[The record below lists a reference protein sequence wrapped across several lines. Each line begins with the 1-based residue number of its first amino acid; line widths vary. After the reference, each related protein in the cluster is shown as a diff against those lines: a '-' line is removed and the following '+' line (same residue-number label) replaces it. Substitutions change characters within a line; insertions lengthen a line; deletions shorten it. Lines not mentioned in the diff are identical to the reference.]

1 MGTVLQLLSSARDY
15 LVSTHSDILPII
27 NRLGFFNSFTADE
40 KAQMVS
46 DDAHFQV
53 YNAGEMLIRQGS
65 SDQSLFIILAG
76 TVNITEGAG
85 DTIFAVLRAGDIFG
99 EMAFLTDTRRTAN
112 VVARDPVIALK
123 LDRVLFEQ
131 LSSEIRE
138 KFKDKIIEKLVAR
151 LDSANKELARINAAA
166 AESPSE
172 SLKSKGPPTSQLF
185 SDSSEPVFLSG
196 RELIRKIISNTGS
209 LPAMPHVMLKV
220 QQLVKH
226 PGTSPAQ
233 LASVIETDPSMVA
246 GILKVANSAYYGFR
260 GKVSSIRHAS
270 ALFGTRR
277 LAELIT
283 AMSAGGVLG
292 QAMDGYGLKAGD
304 LWRHSIAV
312 GCLAGEIAAAV
323 DSDLTDSAYMA
334 GLLHDVGKIIL
345 DPYVQERSVL
355 FNHYYAAYPEKT
367 IQDAERDILGF
378 DHAVIAALLC
388 ENWNLPR
395 SISFGIRHHH
405 QPSSAGNHPLSH
417 IVHLADFITFQ
428 AGVGVAGKASGRTLD
443 DASRSVV
450 SLEPD
455 RLAAATEK
463 ARLYLES
470 MTGRML
476 RS

>member
-1 MGTVLQLLSSARDY
+1 
-15 LVSTHSDILPII
+15 
-27 NRLGFFNSFTADE
+27 
-40 KAQMVS
+40 
-46 DDAHFQV
+46 
-53 YNAGEMLIRQGS
+53 
-65 SDQSLFIILAG
+65 
-76 TVNITEGAG
+76 
-85 DTIFAVLRAGDIFG
+85 
-99 EMAFLTDTRRTAN
+99 
-112 VVARDPVIALK
+112 
-123 LDRVLFEQ
+123 
-131 LSSEIRE
+131 
-138 KFKDKIIEKLVAR
+138 
-151 LDSANKELARINAAA
+151 
-166 AESPSE
+166 
-172 SLKSKGPPTSQLF
+172 
-185 SDSSEPVFLSG
+185 
-196 RELIRKIISNTGS
+196 
-209 LPAMPHVMLKV
+209 
-220 QQLVKH
+220 
-226 PGTSPAQ
+226 
-233 LASVIETDPSMVA
+233 
-246 GILKVANSAYYGFR
+246 
-260 GKVSSIRHAS
+260 
-270 ALFGTRR
+270 
-277 LAELIT
+277 
-283 AMSAGGVLG
+283 
-292 QAMDGYGLKAGD
+292 MDGYGLKAGD